1 MVKLWRFNLKK
12 RSIGIHA
19 ADLSMIDIQE
29 INKQYGEKVLFSS
42 CSLRLGARER
52 MGLVGPNGSGKT
64 TLFRMIYG
72 EELPDR
78 GEILLRRG
86 THTGF
91 LSQEPAPVKGL
102 SLLEEVQ
109 GGAKGLAFLED
120 KMHLLQEEIAEE
132 KDPQVLEAL
141 AQAYGQLEERY
152 ARQGGYTLE
161 SQAKA
166 ILLGLG
172 FKEEDFIRSSEELS
186 GGWLMRLSLA
196 KILLASPDLLLLD
209 EPTNHLDLESL
220 IWLERFLADYL
231 GSVMMV
237 SHDRDFLNRV
247 AKKIAAIEE
256 RKIVLYSGNYD
267 EYLRLREE
275 RAALREAA
283 IENQRRKIEQTGK
296 FIDRFRYKATKA
308 RQVQSRIKSLERLEQ
323 IEIGETQKTIRF
335 SFPQPARSGRVVAAL
350 KGVHKAY
357 GPVKVYSGID
367 LTIDRGEKIALVG
380 VNGAGKSTLLKLL
393 AGVFPPDEGTLE
405 LGHNVATAY
414 FAQHQLEL
422 LDPSKTVWEE
432 VFSLAKDE
440 PVSFLRG
447 LLGAFLFSGE
457 EIEKKVSV
465 LSGGEKSRLVLAKM
479 LMHPANFLL
488 LDEPSNHLDMAA
500 REVLQNALQEFEGTL
515 CLITH
520 DRHLMNAIA
529 NRVIEVNNGR
539 LSPYLGNY
547 DDYLYKKGLEK
558 EAAEKEIP
566 GKSSVQETAGR
577 EPLGRKSK
585 EQRRYEAEVRN
596 RFFRQTQALRQRT
609 REIES
614 ALDQA
619 AQDMQAIEAKLADP
633 DIYRKG
639 EKIADLV
646 KVHSDLKKRTE
657 ALTSEWDTLS
667 LQLQEMEQQREAQ
680 LENLDSRANS

>member
-1 MVKLWRFNLKK
+1 LVEI
-12 RSIGIHA
+12 IG
-19 ADLSMIDIQE
+19 L
-29 INKQYGEKVLFSS
+29 EKAFAEKTLFSAA
-42 CSLRLGARER
+42 SLRLGARDR
-52 MGLVGPNGSGKT
+52 IGLVGPNGSGKT
-64 TLFRMIYG
+64 TLFRIIFG
-72 EELPDR
+72 EEHPDR
-78 GEILLRRG
+78 GEILLRKG
-86 THTGF
+86 AHIGF
-91 LSQEPAPVKGL
+91 LSQEPTPLKGL

-109 GGAKGLAFLED
+109 GGAKDLAVLED
-120 KMHLLQEEIAEE
+120 KMRLLQEEIAEE
-132 KDPQVLEAL
+132 KDPQALEAL
-141 AQAYGQLEERY
+141 AQAYGQIEERY
-152 ARQGGYTLE
+152 ARKGGYTLE

-172 FKEEDFIRSSEELS
+172 FKEEGFGRSSEELS

-220 IWLERFLADYL
+220 IWLEEFLADYL

-247 AKKIAAIEE
+247 ARKIASIEE

-267 EYLRLREE
+267 EYLRVREE
-275 RAALREAA
+275 REALRKAAL
-283 IENQRRKIEQTGK
+283 ENQRRKVEQTER
-296 FIDRFRYKATKA
+296 FIERFRYKATKA
-308 RQVQSRIKSLERLEQ
+308 RQVQSRIRSLERLEQ
-323 IEIGETQKTIRF
+323 IEIGETQKVIRF

-357 GPVKVYSGID
+357 GSVKVYSGID
-367 LTIDRGEKIALVG
+367 LTIARGEKIALVG
-380 VNGAGKSTLLKLL
+380 ANGAGKSTLLKLL

-440 PVSFLRG
+440 PLSFLRG

-479 LMHPANFLL
+479 LMRPANFLL

-529 NRVIEVNNGR
+529 NRVVEVNNGR

-558 EAAEKEIP
+558 DAAEKEIP
-566 GKSSVQETAGR
+566 GKSSSQETAGR

-585 EQRRYEAEVRN
+585 DQKRYEAEVRN
-596 RFFRQTQALRQRT
+596 RFFRQTQSLRQRIQ
-609 REIES
+609 EVES
-614 ALDQA
+614 ALEQA
-619 AQDMQAIEAKLADP
+619 MQEMQAIEKKLADP
-633 DIYRKG
+633 EVYRRG
-639 EKIADLV
+639 ENIADLV
-646 KVHSDLKKRTE
+646 KLHGDFKKRSE

-667 LQLQEMEQQREAQ
+667 LQLEEVEQQREAQ
-680 LENLDSRANS
+680 LDNLGTGENLDSRANS

>member
-1 MVKLWRFNLKK
+1 
-12 RSIGIHA
+12 
-19 ADLSMIDIQE
+19 MIDIRE
-29 INKQYGEKVLFSS
+29 IHKQYGEKVLFSS
-42 CSLRLGARER
+42 CSLRLGARDR
-52 MGLVGPNGSGKT
+52 LGLVGPNGSGKT
-64 TLFRMIYG
+64 TLFRMIHG
-72 EELPDR
+72 EEHPDR
-78 GEILLRRG
+78 GEILLRKG
-86 THTGF
+86 THIGF
-91 LSQEPAPVKGL
+91 LSQEPGPMKGF
-102 SLLEEVQ
+102 SLLDEVQ
-109 GGAKGLAFLED
+109 GGVKDLVVLED
-120 KMHLLQEEIAEE
+120 KMRLLREEIGEE

-141 AQAYGQLEERY
+141 AHAYGQLEERY
-152 ARQGGYTLE
+152 ARKGGYTLE
-161 SQAKA
+161 AQAKA

-172 FKEEDFIRSSEELS
+172 FKEEDFSRSSEELS

-220 IWLERFLADYL
+220 IWLEGFLADYL

-256 RKIVLYSGNYD
+256 RKILLYSGNYD
-267 EYLRLREE
+267 EYLRVREE
-275 RAALREAA
+275 REALREAA
-283 IENQRRKIEQTGK
+283 LENQRRKIEQTER
-296 FIDRFRYKATKA
+296 FIERFRYKATKA
-308 RQVQSRIKSLERLEQ
+308 RQVQSRIRSLEKLEQ
-323 IEIGETQKTIRF
+323 IEVGENQRAIRF
-335 SFPQPARSGRVVAAL
+335 SFPQPVRSGRVVATL

-405 LGHNVATAY
+405 WGHHVATAY

-440 PVSFLRG
+440 SLSFLRG

-457 EIEKKVSV
+457 DIEKKVSV

-479 LMHPANFLL
+479 LMRPANFLL
-488 LDEPSNHLDMAA
+488 LDEPTNHLDMAA
-500 REVLQNALQEFEGTL
+500 REVLEKALQEFEGTI
-515 CLITH
+515 CLTTH
-520 DRHLMNAIA
+520 DRHLINAIG
-529 NRVIEVNNGR
+529 NKVVEVNNGR

-547 DDYLYKKGLEK
+547 DEYLYKKGLEK
-558 EAAEKEIP
+558 AGAEKEFLE
-566 GKSSVQETAGR
+566 KSSAPETTGR
-577 EPLGRKSK
+577 ESPVRKTK
-585 EQRRYEAEVRN
+585 EQKRYEAKVRN

-614 ALDQA
+614 ALDRA
-619 AQDMQAIEAKLADP
+619 SQDMQAIEAKLADP
-633 DIYRKG
+633 EVYRKG
-639 EKIADLV
+639 ENISDLV
-646 KVHSDLKKRTE
+646 KFHGDLKKRTE
-657 ALTSEWDTLS
+657 ALTSEWETLS
-667 LQLQEMEQQREAQ
+667 LQLEEMEQQREAQ
-680 LENLDSRANS
+680 LENLGEGENPGSRANS

>member
-1 MVKLWRFNLKK
+1 
-12 RSIGIHA
+12 
-19 ADLSMIDIQE
+19 MIDIRE
-29 INKQYGEKVLFSS
+29 MDKQYGEKILFSS
-42 CSLRLGARER
+42 ASLRLGARDR
-52 MGLVGPNGSGKT
+52 LGLVGPNGSGKT

-72 EELPDR
+72 EEHPDR

-86 THTGF
+86 MHIGF

-109 GGAKGLAFLED
+109 GGVKDLAILED
-120 KMHLLQEEIAEE
+120 KMRLLREEIAEE
-132 KDPQVLEAL
+132 KDPPALEAL
-141 AQAYGQLEERY
+141 AHAYGQLEERY
-152 ARQGGYTLE
+152 ARRGGYTLE

-172 FKEEDFIRSSEELS
+172 FKEEDFFRSSEELS

-196 KILLASPDLLLLD
+196 KILLATPDLLLLD

-220 IWLERFLADYL
+220 IWLEEFLADYL

-247 AKKIAAIEE
+247 ARKIAAIEE
-256 RKIVLYSGNYD
+256 RKIILYSGNYD
-267 EYLRLREE
+267 EYLRVREE
-275 RAALREAA
+275 RENLREAA
-283 IENQRRKIEQTGK
+283 LENQRRKIEQTER
-296 FIDRFRYKATKA
+296 FIERFRYKATKA
-308 RQVQSRIKSLERLEQ
+308 RQVQSRVKRLEKLEQ

-350 KGVHKAY
+350 TGVHKAY
-357 GPVKVYSGID
+357 GPVKVYSGIN

-405 LGHNVATAY
+405 WGHNVATAY

-432 VFSLAKDE
+432 IFSLAKDE
-440 PVSFLRG
+440 SVSFLRG

-457 EIEKKVSV
+457 EIGKKVSV

-479 LMHPANFLL
+479 LMRPANFLL

-500 REVLQNALQEFEGTL
+500 REVLENALQEFEGTIG
-515 CLITH
+515 LITH
-520 DRHLMNAIA
+520 DRHLINSIS
-529 NRVIEVNNGR
+529 NKVIEVNAGR
-539 LSPYLGNY
+539 LIPFLGNY

-558 EAAEKEIP
+558 ADSENKRVEKSASP
-566 GKSSVQETAGR
+566 DTADK
-577 EPLGRKSK
+577 ELPGRKSK
-585 EQRRYEAEVRN
+585 DKKRYEAEVRN
-596 RFFRQTQALRQRT
+596 RFFRQTQDLRRRIQ
-609 REIES
+609 EIES
-614 ALDQA
+614 GLEQA
-619 AQDMQAIEAKLADP
+619 SMDMQDLETKLADP
-633 DIYRKG
+633 EVYKKG
-639 EKIADLV
+639 ENIADLV
-646 KVHSDLKKRTE
+646 KSHGDLKKRRE
-657 ALTSEWDTLS
+657 ALSAEWETLS
-667 LQLQEMEQQREAQ
+667 LQLEETERRREAE
-680 LENLDSRANS
+680 LENPASG

>member
-1 MVKLWRFNLKK
+1 
-12 RSIGIHA
+12 
-19 ADLSMIDIQE
+19 MIDIRE
-29 INKQYGEKVLFSS
+29 IEKQYGEKVLFSS
-42 CSLRLGARER
+42 ASLRLGARDR
-52 MGLVGPNGSGKT
+52 LGLVGPNGSGKT
-64 TLFRMIYG
+64 TLFRMIFCQ
-72 EELPDR
+72 EHPDR
-78 GEILLRRG
+78 GEILLRKG
-86 THTGF
+86 IHIGF
-91 LSQEPAPVKGL
+91 LSQEPAPVIGF

-109 GGAKGLAFLED
+109 GGVKDLALLED
-120 KMHLLQEEIAEE
+120 KMRLLREEIAEE
-132 KDPQVLEAL
+132 KDPQALEAL
-141 AQAYGQLEERY
+141 AHAYGQLEERY
-152 ARQGGYTLE
+152 ARNGGYTLE

-172 FKEEDFIRSSEELS
+172 FKEGDFNRSSEELS

-220 IWLERFLADYL
+220 IWLEGFLADYL

-247 AKKIAAIEE
+247 SRKIASIEE

-267 EYLRLREE
+267 EYLRVREE
-275 RAALREAA
+275 REALREAA
-283 IENQRRKIEQTGK
+283 LENQRRKIEQTER
-296 FIDRFRYKATKA
+296 FIERFRYKATKA
-308 RQVQSRIKSLERLEQ
+308 RQVQSRIKSLEKLEQ
-323 IEIGETQKTIRF
+323 IEIGETQRTIRF
-335 SFPQPARSGRVVAAL
+335 SFPQPARSGRVIAAL

-393 AGVFPPDEGTLE
+393 AGVLSLDEGMLE
-405 LGHNVATAY
+405 WGHNVATAY

-432 VFSLAKDE
+432 VFSLARDE
-440 PVSFLRG
+440 SVSFLRG
-447 LLGAFLFSGE
+447 LLGAFLFSGD

-479 LMHPANFLL
+479 LMRPANFLL

-500 REVLQNALQEFEGTL
+500 REILENALREFEGTL

-520 DRHLMNAIA
+520 DRHLMNAIT
-529 NRVIEVNNGR
+529 NKVIEVDSGR
-539 LSPYLGNY
+539 LSLYLGNY
-547 DDYLYKKGLEK
+547 DDYLHKKGLEK
-558 EAAEKEIP
+558 AAAGKETP
-566 GKSSVQETAGR
+566 ETSSVPETTGK
-577 EPLGRKSK
+577 EPLSRKSK
-585 EQRRYEAEVRN
+585 EQKRYEAQVRN

-609 REIES
+609 QAIES
-614 ALDQA
+614 ELDQA
-619 AQDMQAIEAKLADP
+619 SREMQAIETKLADP
-633 DIYRKG
+633 EVYRKG
-639 EKIADLV
+639 ENIADLV
-646 KVHSDLKKRTE
+646 KYHGDLKKRIE

-667 LQLQEMEQQREAQ
+667 NQLEEMERQREAR
-680 LENLDSRANS
+680 LENPEAGENLDSRANS

>member
-1 MVKLWRFNLKK
+1 
-12 RSIGIHA
+12 
-19 ADLSMIDIQE
+19 MIDIRE
-29 INKQYGEKVLFSS
+29 IEKQYGEKVLFSS
-42 CSLRLGARER
+42 VSLRLGARER

-72 EELPDR
+72 EEHPDR
-78 GEILLRRG
+78 GEILLRKG
-86 THTGF
+86 AHIGF

-109 GGAKGLAFLED
+109 GGVKDLAVLED
-120 KMHLLQEEIAEE
+120 KMRLLQEEIDEE
-132 KDPQVLEAL
+132 KDPQALEAL
-141 AQAYGQLEERY
+141 AHAYGQLEEKY
-152 ARQGGYTLE
+152 ARRGGYTLE
-161 SQAKA
+161 SQAKT

-172 FKEEDFIRSSEELS
+172 FKESDLGRSSEELS

-220 IWLERFLADYL
+220 IWVEGFLADYL

-247 AKKIAAIEE
+247 ARKIASIEE

-267 EYLRLREE
+267 EYLRVREE
-275 RAALREAA
+275 REALREAA
-283 IENQRRKIEQTGK
+283 LENQRRKVEQTER
-296 FIDRFRYKATKA
+296 FIERFRYKATKA
-308 RQVQSRIKSLERLEQ
+308 RQVQSRIKSLEKLEQ
-323 IEIGETQKTIRF
+323 IEAGENQRTIRF

-393 AGVFPPDEGTLE
+393 AGVFPPDEGMLE
-405 LGHNVATAY
+405 WGHNVAAAY

-440 PVSFLRG
+440 SVSFLRG

-479 LMHPANFLL
+479 LMRPANFLL

-500 REVLQNALQEFEGTL
+500 REVLENALQEFQGSI
-515 CLITH
+515 CFITH
-520 DRHLMNAIA
+520 DRHLINTIA
-529 NRVIEVNNGR
+529 NKVIEVDAG
-539 LSPYLGNY
+539 LLTSYPGNY
-547 DDYLYKKGLEK
+547 DDYLYKKALEK
-558 EAAEKEIP
+558 ADSENESA
-566 GKSSVQETAGR
+566 GKSVSLDTADK
-577 EPLGRKSK
+577 ELPARKSK
-585 EQRRYEAEVRN
+585 DKKRYEAEIRN
-596 RFFRQTQALRQRT
+596 RFFRQTQDLRRRIQ
-609 REIES
+609 EIES
-614 ALDQA
+614 GLDQA
-619 AQDMQAIEAKLADP
+619 SRELQAVEVKLADP
-633 DIYRKG
+633 EVYKKG
-639 EKIADLV
+639 ENIADLV
-646 KVHSDLKKRTE
+646 RSHGDLKKRTE

-667 LQLQEMEQQREAQ
+667 LQLEEMEKQREAQ
-680 LENLDSRANS
+680 LENLGVGENFGSRANS

>member
-1 MVKLWRFNLKK
+1 
-12 RSIGIHA
+12 
-19 ADLSMIDIQE
+19 MIDIRE
-29 INKQYGEKVLFSS
+29 LDKQYGEKVLFSS
-42 CSLRLGARER
+42 ASLRLGARDR
-52 MGLVGPNGSGKT
+52 LGLVGPNGSGKT
-64 TLFRMIYG
+64 TLFRMISG
-72 EELPDR
+72 EEHPDR
-78 GEILLRRG
+78 GEILLRKG
-86 THTGF
+86 AHIGF

-109 GGAKGLAFLED
+109 GGVKDLAVLED
-120 KMHLLQEEIAEE
+120 KMRLLQEEIDEE
-132 KDPQVLEAL
+132 KDPQALEAL
-141 AQAYGQLEERY
+141 AHAYGQLEEKY
-152 ARQGGYTLE
+152 ARRGGYTLE
-161 SQAKA
+161 SQAKT

-172 FKEEDFIRSSEELS
+172 FKESDLGRSSEELS

-220 IWLERFLADYL
+220 IWVEGFLADYL

-247 AKKIAAIEE
+247 ARKIASIEE

-267 EYLRLREE
+267 EYLRVREE
-275 RAALREAA
+275 REALREAA
-283 IENQRRKIEQTGK
+283 LENQRRKVEQTER
-296 FIDRFRYKATKA
+296 FIERFRYKATKA
-308 RQVQSRIKSLERLEQ
+308 RQVQSRIKSLEKLEQ
-323 IEIGETQKTIRF
+323 IEAGENQRTIRF

-405 LGHNVATAY
+405 WGYNVAAAY

-440 PVSFLRG
+440 SVSFLRG

-479 LMHPANFLL
+479 LMRPANFLL

-500 REVLQNALQEFEGTL
+500 REVLENALQEFQGSI
-515 CLITH
+515 CFITH
-520 DRHLMNAIA
+520 DRHLINTIA
-529 NRVIEVNNGR
+529 NKVIEVDAGR
-539 LSPYLGNY
+539 LTPYLGNY
-547 DDYLYKKGLEK
+547 EDYLYKKSLEK
-558 EAAEKEIP
+558 ADSKNERVGKPASSNVTDKELP
-566 GKSSVQETAGR
+566 A
-577 EPLGRKSK
+577 RKSK
-585 EQRRYEAEVRN
+585 DKKRYEAEIRN
-596 RFFRQTQALRQRT
+596 RFFRQTQDLRRRIQG
-609 REIES
+609 IES
-614 ALDQA
+614 GLDQA
-619 AQDMQAIEAKLADP
+619 SRDLQIMEAKLADP
-633 DIYRKG
+633 EVYKKG
-639 EKIADLV
+639 ENIADLV
-646 KVHSDLKKRTE
+646 RSHGDLKKKTE

-667 LQLQEMEQQREAQ
+667 LQLEEMEQQREAQ
-680 LENLDSRANS
+680 LENLGAGDNFGSGANF